1 LGTVTVSTEGA
12 ALRYTGQ
19 RFVSFRPNGTDF
31 RWIDVL
37 TFDTARTAS
46 DEELLAA
53 LIGNPWYSHTYAAPR
68 EKEPEAGEIHGP
80 YLLDR
85 ITVAAF
91 RRRERSAVADR
102 IWGWALS
109 EGEMPPELLSAIG
122 AEIRAVEAGDPDVW
136 ELPDLG
142 TGAHHEWGGVVGTA
156 GFIEFVAVSR
166 KYGTLT
172 LLVASD
178 D

>member
-1 LGTVTVSTEGA
+1 MTASTDGA
-12 ALRYTGQ
+12 AALPYTGQ
-19 RFVSFRPNGTDF
+19 RFVSFRVNGADF

-37 TFDTARTAS
+37 TFDVARTAS

-80 YLLDR
+80 YLLDH
-85 ITVAAF
+85 ITVPAF

-102 IWGWALS
+102 IWAWALS
-109 EGEMPPELLSAIG
+109 EGELPPELLSAIG
-122 AEIRAVEAGDPDVW
+122 AEVRAIEAADSDVW

-142 TGAHHEWGGVVGTA
+142 AGALHEWGGVVGTA

-166 KYGTLT
+166 KHGMLT

>member
-1 LGTVTVSTEGA
+1 M
-12 ALRYTGQ
+12 
-19 RFVSFRPNGTDF
+19 SFRANGADF

-37 TFDTARTAS
+37 TFDAARTAS

-53 LIGNPWYSHTYAAPR
+53 LIGNPWYSDTYAGPR
-68 EKEPEAGEIHGP
+68 EEEPEAGEIHGP
-80 YLLDR
+80 YLLAH
-85 ITVAAF
+85 ITVPAF
-91 RRRERSAVADR
+91 QRRERRAVADR
-102 IWGWALS
+102 IWAWALR
-109 EGEMPPELLSAIG
+109 EGDLPPELLSAIG
-122 AEIRAVEAGDPDVW
+122 AETRAIEAGGSDVW

-142 TGAHHEWGGVVGTA
+142 AGALHEWGGVVGAA

-166 KYGTLT
+166 KHGVLT